1 MSNRVAKTVTITAAE
16 YDYIME
22 TIAHDGMEL
31 ARLEAENARLK
42 QLLEAK
48 GGENNACQQQAKGS
62 AV

>member
-1 MSNRVAKTVTITAAE
+1 MPKVAKTVTITAAE

-48 GGENNACQQQAKGS
+48 GGETWPENTGIGKS
-62 AV
+62 R

>member
-31 ARLEAENARLK
+31 ARLEAENIRLK

-48 GGENNACQQQAKGS
+48 GGESNAGQQQAKGS

>member
-31 ARLEAENARLK
+31 ARLEAENDRLK

-48 GGENNACQQQAKGS
+48 GGENNAGQQQAKGS

>member
-48 GGENNACQQQAKGS
+48 GGENNVGQQQAKGS

>member
-1 MSNRVAKTVTITAAE
+1 MAKAAKTVTITAAE

-42 QLLEAK
+42 QLLAK
-48 GGENNACQQQAKGS
+48 GGESNACQQQAEGS

>member
-1 MSNRVAKTVTITAAE
+1 MAKAAKTVTITAAE
-16 YDYIME
+16 YAYIME
-22 TIAHDGMEL
+22 TISHDGMEL

-48 GGENNACQQQAKGS
+48 GGVNNADQLKAEGS

>member
-1 MSNRVAKTVTITAAE
+1 MAKTAKTVTITAAE

-42 QLLEAK
+42 QFLEAK
-48 GGENNACQQQAKGS
+48 GGENNAD
-62 AV
+62 

>member
-1 MSNRVAKTVTITAAE
+1 MAKAAKTVTITAAE

-48 GGENNACQQQAKGS
+48 GGESNACQQQAEGC

>member
-1 MSNRVAKTVTITAAE
+1 MAKAAKTVTITAAE

-22 TIAHDGMEL
+22 TIAHDGIEL

-48 GGENNACQQQAKGS
+48 GGENNADQLQAKGS

>member
-1 MSNRVAKTVTITAAE
+1 MAKAAKTVTITAAE

-48 GGENNACQQQAKGS
+48 GGENNGGQQQAKGS

>member
-1 MSNRVAKTVTITAAE
+1 MAKAAKTVTITAAE

-22 TIAHDGMEL
+22 TISHDGMEL

-48 GGENNACQQQAKGS
+48 GGVNNADQLQAEGS